1 MNAADTQ
8 PEHLPVMVE
17 EIVEVFRPVPEGVIV
32 DATVGAGGHSAALL
46 ASRPDLSVIGLDR
59 DEDAL
64 TMASAATARFGARV
78 TLVHAR
84 FDTLADVVRGLG
96 HEHVAGVLFDLGVS
110 SMQLDRP
117 ERGFSYRGDGPIDM
131 RMDRTEPFS
140 AADVVNGYAFEPLAE
155 LIARYGGER
164 FSARVARAIIA
175 ARPLAT
181 TAELAGVV
189 RDAIPAAARRTG
201 GHPARRTFQGI
212 RMEVNAELAVIPR
225 ALDQALDLLVPGGR
239 LAVLA
244 YHSGEDRLV
253 KQMFTTAV
261 TGGCTCPPGLPCV
274 CGAAPAVRL
283 LWRGVHK
290 PSAAEVAANRRAES
304 ARLRVAEKL
313 QTKS

>member
-1 MNAADTQ
+1 MNATDMQ

-17 EIVEVFRPVPEGVIV
+17 EIVEVFRPVPEGLIV

-64 TMASAATARFGARV
+64 TMASAATARFAARV

-96 HEHVAGVLFDLGVS
+96 HDHVAGALFDLGVS

-155 LIARYGGER
+155 LIARFGGER
-164 FSARVARAIIA
+164 FSARIARAIIA
-175 ARPLAT
+175 ARPLST
-181 TAELAGVV
+181 TSELADVV

-201 GHPARRTFQGI
+201 GHPARRTFQAI

-244 YHSGEDRLV
+244 YHSGEDRRV
-253 KQMFTTAV
+253 KQTFMTAV
-261 TGGCTCPPGLPCV
+261 TGGCTCPPGLPCI
-274 CGAAPAVRL
+274 CGAEPDVRL

-290 PSAAEVAANRRAES
+290 PSPAEVAANRRAES
-304 ARLRVAEKL
+304 ARLRAVEKL
-313 QTKS
+313 ETRS

>member
-1 MNAADTQ
+1 MD
-8 PEHLPVMVE
+8 
-17 EIVEVFRPVPEGVIV
+17 VFRPVPAGVIV
-32 DATVGAGGHSAALL
+32 DATVGAGGHTAALL

-64 TMASAATARFGARV
+64 TMASAATARFEGRV
-78 TLVHAR
+78 TLAHAR

-96 HEHVAGVLFDLGVS
+96 HERVSGVLFDLGVS

-131 RMDRTEPFS
+131 RMDRSQPFS

-155 LIARYGGER
+155 LIARYGGEK
-164 FSARVARAIIA
+164 FSGRIARAIIA
-175 ARPLAT
+175 ARPLST
-181 TAELAGVV
+181 TAELADVV

-201 GHPARRTFQGI
+201 GHPARRTFQAL

-239 LAVLA
+239 VARPRLPLGRGPA
-244 YHSGEDRLV
+244 GEAGVRDRRHRRLHL
-253 KQMFTTAV
+253 
-261 TGGCTCPPGLPCV
+261 PPGLPCV
-274 CGAAPAVRL
+274 CGAEPDVRL

-290 PSAAEVAANRRAES
+290 PTAAEVAANRRAES
-304 ARLRVAEKL
+304 ARLRAVEKL
-313 QTKS
+313 ERSA

>member
-274 CGAAPAVRL
+274 CGAEPAVRL